1 MRQSGWVTSPEEVE
15 RQHTLR
21 TAVAR
26 YEELRA
32 REVLADGDSAVV
44 AENERLPVEQVLE
57 LLALSEVIAR
67 KAGYGQ
73 QLAVR
78 TARAAGA
85 SWASIARALG
95 VSKQAAWDDH
105 TRWIDGQGEQSAQAG
120 HEGLDPERSPGSA
133 GTPARPTTTRPHD
146 PGPASPSRPVISA
159 LRYRA

>member
-1 MRQSGWVTSPEEVE
+1 MTSPDDIE

-26 YEELRA
+26 YEELRS
-32 REVLADGDSAVV
+32 REVLADSAGGRSPDV
-44 AENERLPVEQVLE
+44 ADAERLPASEVLE

-85 SWASIARALG
+85 SWTAIARALG
-95 VSKQAAWDDH
+95 MSKQAAWEAH
-105 TRWIDGQGEQSAQAG
+105 TRWIDEQADQNGGDG
-120 HEGLDPERSPGSA
+120 HQGLDQEEAARLRRLAGSPDENPDA
-133 GTPARPTTTRPHD
+133 
-146 PGPASPSRPVISA
+146 
-159 LRYRA
+159 

>member
-1 MRQSGWVTSPEEVE
+1 VE

-32 REVLADGDSAVV
+32 REILADTAEGSSPDV
-44 AENERLPVEQVLE
+44 AEGERLPAGEVLE

-95 VSKQAAWDDH
+95 VSKQAAWEDH
-105 TRWIDGQGEQSAQAG
+105 TRWIDGQSA
-120 HEGLDPERSPGSA
+120 S
-133 GTPARPTTTRPHD
+133 
-146 PGPASPSRPVISA
+146 SRPGDGGLEPDEIA
-159 LRYRA
+159 RLRQS

>member
-1 MRQSGWVTSPEEVE
+1 MTSPEEIE

-32 REVLADGDSAVV
+32 REVLADSAGDVSPDV
-44 AENERLPVEQVLE
+44 ADGERLPADEVLE

-95 VSKQAAWDDH
+95 MSKQAAWEAH
-105 TRWIDGQGEQSAQAG
+105 TAG
-120 HEGLDPERSPGSA
+120 STRRATCTGRAATRVSTPRRSPGCD
-133 GTPARPTTTRPHD
+133 GWQARRMTNRRRE
-146 PGPASPSRPVISA
+146 PGPRGHFPSRYLNAKVSP
-159 LRYRA
+159 

>member
-1 MRQSGWVTSPEEVE
+1 MTSPEDVE

-32 REVLADGDSAVV
+32 REVLADSADGTFPEV
-44 AENERLPVEQVLE
+44 AEAERLPAAEVLE

-85 SWASIARALG
+85 SWAAIARALG
-95 VSKQAAWDDH
+95 LSKQAAWEEH
-105 TRWIDGQGEQSAQAG
+105 VRWIDAQAEGSGQPG
-120 HEGLDPERSPGSA
+120 HEGLDPEEIAELRRRAGRPDESPA
-133 GTPARPTTTRPHD
+133 M
-146 PGPASPSRPVISA
+146 
-159 LRYRA
+159 

>member
-1 MRQSGWVTSPEEVE
+1 MTSPEEVE

-32 REVLADGDSAVV
+32 REVLADSAAGRSPEVSDG
-44 AENERLPVEQVLE
+44 ERLPAGEVLE

-85 SWASIARALG
+85 SWAAIARALG
-95 VSKQAAWDDH
+95 MSKQAAWEAH
-105 TRWIDGQGEQSAQAG
+105 TRWIDAQENLHRSTGEQ
-120 HEGLDPERSPGSA
+120 GLDGDDVARLRRMAGSPD
-133 GTPARPTTTRPHD
+133 D
-146 PGPASPSRPVISA
+146 PPPPPSRE
-159 LRYRA
+159 

>member
-1 MRQSGWVTSPEEVE
+1 ME

-32 REVLADGDSAVV
+32 REILADSADGTAPEV
-44 AENERLPVEQVLE
+44 AEAERLPAHEVLE

-85 SWASIARALG
+85 SWAAIARALG
-95 VSKQAAWDDH
+95 VSKQAAWEEH
-105 TRWIDGQGEQSAQAG
+105 THWIDAQEQRSGNDG
-120 HEGLDPERSPGSA
+120 HEGLDPGEIARLRRRAGRPDETGS
-133 GTPARPTTTRPHD
+133 
-146 PGPASPSRPVISA
+146 
-159 LRYRA
+159 

>member
-1 MRQSGWVTSPEEVE
+1 MTSPEEIE

-32 REVLADGDSAVV
+32 REVLADSADGTSPEI
-44 AENERLPVEQVLE
+44 ADAERLPASDVLE

-95 VSKQAAWDDH
+95 MSKQAAWEAH
-105 TRWIDGQGEQSAQAG
+105 TRWIDGQSGQHGASGFEGMDDDETATARRLAGAPDDDAQ
-120 HEGLDPERSPGSA
+120 P
-133 GTPARPTTTRPHD
+133 
-146 PGPASPSRPVISA
+146 
-159 LRYRA
+159 

>member
-1 MRQSGWVTSPEEVE
+1 MTSPEEVE

-26 YEELRA
+26 YEELRS
-32 REVLADGDSAVV
+32 RELLADSAGTGSPDV
-44 AENERLPVEQVLE
+44 ADAERLPASDVLE

-85 SWASIARALG
+85 SWAAIARALG
-95 VSKQAAWDDH
+95 TSKQAAWEAH
-105 TRWIDGQGEQSAQAG
+105 TRWIDSQDDRNRAAG
-120 HEGLDPERSPGSA
+120 HEGLGEEEIRGLRRLA
-133 GTPARPTTTRPHD
+133 GTPED
-146 PGPASPSRPVISA
+146 GPNA
-159 LRYRA
+159 

>member
-1 MRQSGWVTSPEEVE
+1 MTSPEDVE

-32 REVLADGDSAVV
+32 REVLADSADGTSPHV
-44 AENERLPVEQVLE
+44 ADAERLPASDVLE

-85 SWASIARALG
+85 SWAAIARALG
-95 VSKQAAWDDH
+95 VSKQAAWEAH
-105 TRWIDGQGEQSAQAG
+105 TRWIDEQGDLHRSTGQ
-120 HEGLDPERSPGSA
+120 EGLDPDEVARLRRMAGSPDDGSA
-133 GTPARPTTTRPHD
+133 
-146 PGPASPSRPVISA
+146 
-159 LRYRA
+159 

>member
-1 MRQSGWVTSPEEVE
+1 MTSPEEIE

-21 TAVAR
+21 TAVER
-26 YEELRA
+26 YEQLRA
-32 REVLADGDSAVV
+32 REVLADSADGTAPEV
-44 AENERLPVEQVLE
+44 ADAERLPASDVLE

-95 VSKQAAWDDH
+95 MSKQAAWEAH
-105 TRWIDGQGEQSAQAG
+105 TRWIDAQSDAHRETG
-120 HEGLDPERSPGSA
+120 HEGLDADEAANARRAAGSPGDEA
-133 GTPARPTTTRPHD
+133 
-146 PGPASPSRPVISA
+146 
-159 LRYRA
+159 

>member
-1 MRQSGWVTSPEEVE
+1 MTSPDEVE

-32 REVLADGDSAVV
+32 REVLADSADGNSPTV
-44 AENERLPVEQVLE
+44 AENERLPVGEVLE

-85 SWASIARALG
+85 SWAAIARALG
-95 VSKQAAWDDH
+95 VSKQAAWEEH
-105 TRWIDGQGEQSAQAG
+105 TRWIDSQAQGSGPG
-120 HEGLDPERSPGSA
+120 HEGLEPDEITRLRDRAGSPDDAPE
-133 GTPARPTTTRPHD
+133 T
-146 PGPASPSRPVISA
+146 
-159 LRYRA
+159 

>member
-1 MRQSGWVTSPEEVE
+1 MTSPEEME

-21 TAVAR
+21 TAVTR

-32 REVLADGDSAVV
+32 REVLADSADGTAPAV
-44 AENERLPVEQVLE
+44 ADAERLPAAEVLE

-95 VSKQAAWDDH
+95 MSKQAAWEAH
-105 TRWIDGQGEQSAQAG
+105 TRWIDAQSAAHGATG
-120 HEGLDPERSPGSA
+120 HEGLDPDEVARLRRMAGSPDDE
-133 GTPARPTTTRPHD
+133 PA
-146 PGPASPSRPVISA
+146 
-159 LRYRA
+159 

>member
-1 MRQSGWVTSPEEVE
+1 MTSPEEIE

-32 REVLADGDSAVV
+32 REILADSADGTAPEV
-44 AENERLPVEQVLE
+44 ADAERLPAHEVLE

-73 QLAVR
+73 QFAVR

-95 VSKQAAWDDH
+95 MSKQAAWDAH
-105 TRWIDGQGEQSAQAG
+105 TRWIDAQSDAHRATG
-120 HEGLDPERSPGSA
+120 HEGLGPDEVARLRRMAGSPDDE
-133 GTPARPTTTRPHD
+133 PA
-146 PGPASPSRPVISA
+146 A
-159 LRYRA
+159 

>member
-1 MRQSGWVTSPEEVE
+1 MTSPEDVE
-15 RQHTLR
+15 RRHTLR

-32 REVLADGDSAVV
+32 REVLADSADGSFPEV
-44 AENERLPVEQVLE
+44 AEAERLPTAEVLE

-85 SWASIARALG
+85 SWAAIARALG
-95 VSKQAAWDDH
+95 LSKQAAWEEH
-105 TRWIDGQGEQSAQAG
+105 LRWIDAQAERSGQPG
-120 HEGLDPERSPGSA
+120 HEGLDAEEIAELRRRA
-133 GTPARPTTTRPHD
+133 GRPDDDPAM
-146 PGPASPSRPVISA
+146 
-159 LRYRA
+159 